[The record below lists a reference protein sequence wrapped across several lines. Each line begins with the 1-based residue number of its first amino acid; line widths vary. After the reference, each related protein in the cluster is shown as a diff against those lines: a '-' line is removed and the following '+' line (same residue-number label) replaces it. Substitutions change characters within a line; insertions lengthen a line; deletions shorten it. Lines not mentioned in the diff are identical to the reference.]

1 MFAASA
7 VLRAS
12 PGGFSFC
19 YRSAAGLRA
28 MSDLAAGKKAAA
40 VKAVND
46 WVKVGRRITC
56 TQFSYRLAL
65 LLHFSGQAK
74 DWDREW
80 LYHCICRGEAG
91 LVTKYSVESQYVLF
105 SLLQLKG

>member
-46 WVKVGRRITC
+46 WVKVGRRMHAILLPSSFTV
-56 TQFSYRLAL
+56 TFFRTSKRL
-65 LLHFSGQAK
+65 G
-74 DWDREW
+74 
-80 LYHCICRGEAG
+80 
-91 LVTKYSVESQYVLF
+91 
-105 SLLQLKG
+105 